1 MLEEKKEK
9 SVSQFIINLCKGK
22 TKVELEEAEQNFLD
36 YLIVVK
42 QIADRLE
49 LEGNKGGGFDLSNVK
64 V

>member
-22 TKVELEEAEQNFLD
+22 TKVELEEAEKNFLD

-49 LEGNKGGGFDLSNVK
+49 LESNAVNNFDLSQLK
-64 V
+64 D

>member
-1 MLEEKKEK
+1 MEEDKKEK

-22 TKVELEEAEQNFLD
+22 TEVELKEAEQNFLD

-49 LEGNKGGGFDLSNVK
+49 LESNKGESFDLSQ
-64 V
+64 

>member
-9 SVSQFIINLCKGK
+9 SVSQFISNLCKGK

-49 LEGNKGGGFDLSNVK
+49 LESNGGRGFDLSH
-64 V
+64 